1 MHSHPY
7 WVRRCHSVTVMSQ
20 STLISVIVA
29 AHNEERYIGRCIRS
43 LLAQTFP
50 RQKFDIIVVNDGS
63 TDRTATILKTFG
75 DDVRVLHNDSN
86 IGLPASLNKAISSTH
101 SKFVV
106 RVDADDYVNESF
118 LEILYLFLTEN
129 SRMDAVACD
138 YLLVD
143 DREEVLARCDASKEP
158 IACGILFRTEQLIDI
173 GLYDESFLRHEDR
186 DLRVRFLDRYSIHH
200 VALPLYRYR
209 RHADNITNDT
219 AAMSHHDRR
228 LREKHG
234 DDVS

>member
-1 MHSHPY
+1 M
-7 WVRRCHSVTVMSQ
+7 MSG

-29 AHNEERYIGRCIRS
+29 AHNEERYIGRCLRS

-50 RQKFDIIVVNDGS
+50 RMKFDIIVVDDGS
-63 TDRTATILKTFG
+63 TDRTAAVLKTFG
-75 DDVRVLHNDSN
+75 NDVKVLRNDEN
-86 IGLPASLNKAISSTH
+86 IGLPASLNRAISSTH

-106 RVDADDYVNESF
+106 RVDADDFVNASF
-118 LEILYLFLTEN
+118 LEILHLFLTEN
-129 SRMDAVACD
+129 PQMDAVACD

-143 DREEVLARCDASKEP
+143 DREQVLARCDAMKEP
-158 IACGILFRTEQLIDI
+158 IACGIMFRTEQLIDI

-186 DLRVRFLDRYSIHH
+186 DLRLRFLDRYLIHQ

-209 RHADNITNDT
+209 RHGENITNDT
-219 AAMSHHDRR
+219 AEMYRHEQR

-234 DDVS
+234 ESVT

>member
-1 MHSHPY
+1 
-7 WVRRCHSVTVMSQ
+7 MSG

-29 AHNEERYIGRCIRS
+29 AHNEERYIGRCLRS

-50 RQKFDIIVVNDGS
+50 RMKFDIIVVDDGS
-63 TDRTATILKTFG
+63 TDRTAAVLKTFG
-75 DDVRVLHNDSN
+75 NDVKVLRNDEN
-86 IGLPASLNKAISSTH
+86 IGLPASLNRAISSTH

-106 RVDADDYVNESF
+106 RVDADDFVNASF
-118 LEILYLFLTEN
+118 LEILHLFLTEN
-129 SRMDAVACD
+129 PQMDAVACD

-143 DREEVLARCDASKEP
+143 DREQVLARCDAMKEP
-158 IACGILFRTEQLIDI
+158 IACGIMFRTEQLIDI

-186 DLRVRFLDRYSIHH
+186 DLRLRFLDRYLIHQ

-209 RHADNITNDT
+209 RHGENITNDT
-219 AAMSHHDRR
+219 AEMYRHEQR

-234 DDVS
+234 ESTT

>member
-1 MHSHPY
+1 
-7 WVRRCHSVTVMSQ
+7 MSG

-29 AHNEERYIGRCIRS
+29 AHNEERYIGRCLRS

-50 RQKFDIIVVNDGS
+50 RMKFDIIVVDDGS
-63 TDRTATILKTFG
+63 TDRTAVVLKTFG
-75 DDVRVLHNDSN
+75 NDVKVLRNDEN
-86 IGLPASLNKAISSTH
+86 IGLPASLNRAISSTH

-106 RVDADDYVNESF
+106 RVDADDFVNASF
-118 LEILYLFLTEN
+118 LEILHLFLTEN
-129 SRMDAVACD
+129 PQMDAVACD

-143 DREEVLARCDASKEP
+143 DREQVLARCDAMKEP
-158 IACGILFRTEQLIDI
+158 IACGIMFRTEQLIDI

-186 DLRVRFLDRYSIHH
+186 DLRLRFLDRYLIHQ

-209 RHADNITNDT
+209 RHGENITNDT
-219 AAMSHHDRR
+219 AEMYRHEQR

-234 DDVS
+234 ETVT

>member
-1 MHSHPY
+1 
-7 WVRRCHSVTVMSQ
+7 MSG

-29 AHNEERYIGRCIRS
+29 AHNEERYIGRCLRS

-50 RQKFDIIVVNDGS
+50 RTKFDIIVVDDGS
-63 TDRTATILKTFG
+63 TDRTPAVLQTFG
-75 DDVRVLHNDSN
+75 NDVKVLRNDEN
-86 IGLPASLNKAISSTH
+86 IGLPASLNRAISSTH

-106 RVDADDYVNESF
+106 RVDADDFVNASF
-118 LEILYLFLTEN
+118 LEILHLFLTEN
-129 SRMDAVACD
+129 PRMDAVACD

-143 DREEVLARCDASKEP
+143 DREEVLARCDAMKEP
-158 IACGILFRTEQLIDI
+158 IACGIMFRTEQLIDI

-186 DLRVRFLDRYSIHH
+186 DLRLRFLDRYAIHH

-209 RHADNITNDT
+209 RHDENITNDT
-219 AAMSHHDRR
+219 AEMYRHEQR

-234 DDVS
+234 ESTT